1 MTFCSH
7 NSRPITCNGLSKDR
21 CAELLGSLLN
31 YIHENFRACTG
42 PENFLVRADA
52 NRKLSDNTGEQKVI
66 LVGAGNLKH
75 SAPFFDVEGLLF
87 VDATKPGWIA
97 STNNVR
103 VEEVEDGAADTVAF
117 VF

>member
-1 MTFCSH
+1 MY
-7 NSRPITCNGLSKDR
+7 RPR
-21 CAELLGSLLN
+21 EL
-31 YIHENFRACTG
+31 
-42 PENFLVRADA
+42 LVRADA

-66 LVGAGNLKH
+66 LVGASNLKH

-103 VEEVEDGAADTVAF
+103 KLVEEVEDGAADTVAF